1 MGKLYNARK
10 DPKVLEYQS
19 DEKFQSWLRMQDAAM
34 DIEFSIFDVPEVNGH
49 MYTREG
55 LVVAERAL
63 LERFPD
69 YRTAFSGENQKLAMR
84 FVYFIGETFRRA
96 TEGKWFALP
105 PDPPKRGPQPLI
117 DTEFSPIL
125 YNPMHLISFAFQ
137 RRTGKEIVTPYD
149 YAVKDHQKWVEAGR
163 PPRRD

>member
-1 MGKLYNARK
+1 MEPLYDPRK
-10 DPKVLEYQS
+10 DPIVLEYQN

-34 DIEFSIFDVPEVNGH
+34 DIEFSIFDAPEVNGH

-55 LVVAERAL
+55 LVIAEQVL

-69 YRTAFSGENQKLAMR
+69 YRTVFTEENQKLGMR

-96 TEGKWFALP
+96 VEGNWFALP
-105 PDPPKRGPQPLI
+105 PDPPRRGPLPLV
-117 DTEFSPIL
+117 DAEFRSPFF
-125 YNPMHLISFAFQ
+125 NPMRLMSFAFQ

-149 YAVKDHQKWVEAGR
+149 NAVKKYKKWVDAGR
-163 PPRRD
+163 PPRKD